1 MDNLM
6 NIITNPDKSSL
17 QSLTKRVLLNNE
29 GLTEKVQSVLSK
41 VKIKGDTAI
50 KEYTKQF
57 DGVVLDGL
65 LVSNEELIEAENLVE
80 NCLKEAIKLAQ
91 SNILKF
97 HTSQISEESIVETT
111 EGVNCWRKSVPV
123 EKVGLYIPGGSAP
136 LFSTILMLGVP
147 AKLAGCEEI
156 ILCTPPNKKGK
167 VNPVILYTASLVGVT
182 KIFKVGGAQAIA
194 AMAFGTETIPNVY
207 KILGP
212 GNQFVTKAKELVQQ
226 KGVAIDMPA
235 GPSEVLVIA
244 DETANPEYVAADLLS
259 QAEHGPDSQALL
271 VTINENLAKDVVE
284 EVQKQLNQLP
294 RKEIAEKAIANSFV
308 LVLENEEECLE
319 FSNKYAPEHLI
330 IASDSPEKFIGG
342 IVNAGSV
349 FLGNYSCESAGDYAS
364 GTNHTL
370 PTNGFARNYSGVSLD
385 SFVKKITFQK
395 VTKTGIKNIGNAIE
409 LMASAEGL
417 EAHKNAIT
425 VRLKDIENV

>member
-1 MDNLM
+1 M

-57 DGVVLDGL
+57 DGVVLDSL
-65 LVSNEELIEAENLVE
+65 LVSNEELMEAENLVE
-80 NCLKEAIKLAQ
+80 TSLKEAIKLAQ

-97 HTSQISEESIVETT
+97 HTSQISEENIIETI

-194 AMAFGTETIPNVY
+194 AMVFGTETIPNVY

-226 KGVAIDMPA
+226 EGVAIDMPA

-271 VTINENLAKDVVE
+271 VTINENIAKDVVE

-308 LVLENEEECLE
+308 LVLENDEECLD

-330 IASDSPEKFIGG
+330 IASDNSEKFIRR

-395 VTKTGIKNIGNAIE
+395 VTKTGIKNIGKAIE
-409 LMASAEGL
+409 LMATAEGL

-425 VRLKDIENV
+425 LRLKDIENV